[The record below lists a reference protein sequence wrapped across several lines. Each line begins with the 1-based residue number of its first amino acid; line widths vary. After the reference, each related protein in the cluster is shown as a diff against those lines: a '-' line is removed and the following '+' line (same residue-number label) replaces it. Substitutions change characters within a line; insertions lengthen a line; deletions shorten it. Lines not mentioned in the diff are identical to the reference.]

1 MGKPGKE
8 GLAMWM
14 DLWESAQSVKI
25 YVWHIN
31 SHQTASTLEQA
42 LNNQV
47 IMDNIS
53 PSAPAISLSSET

>member
-1 MGKPGKE
+1 MGKSGKE

-14 DLWESAQSVKI
+14 DLLESAQSVKI
-25 YVWHIN
+25 SVWHIN
-31 SHQTASTLEQA
+31 TDQTASTLEQA

-53 PSAPAISLSSET
+53 ASASTISLSSET